1 MSSADSFVPIAS
13 RPAPMAQFG
22 PLAWLRRSFFDGWA
36 NALLT
41 LAVIALLVL
50 AMPPLLEW
58 ALWQA
63 VARPDN
69 AACRAAHG
77 TGACW
82 GVVAEKGR
90 LILFGRYPYEEQW
103 RALLACSLLA
113 TLLVGSC
120 LRAFWRPALA
130 IAWVAVF
137 AVFYLLMHG
146 GWFGLSVVETAR
158 WGGLPLTLLLSSVS
172 LVIAFP
178 LAVLVA
184 LGRQSHLPAIHTLC
198 VVYVELIRGVPLISV
213 LFMASFILPLFM
225 PQGSTID
232 VLVRVLVG
240 MTLFT
245 AAYLAEVIRG
255 GLQALPK
262 GQIEAA
268 QSLGLGYWQT
278 QRKVV
283 LPQALRTVVPAVVNT
298 FIGAFKDTSLVT
310 IVSLYDLTGAVQLAL
325 GDADWRKFFL
335 EGQLF
340 VAAIYFVACF
350 AMSRYSRWLEQHLY
364 TGTRRQ

>member
-1 MSSADSFVPIAS
+1 M
-13 RPAPMAQFG
+13 
-22 PLAWLRRSFFDGWA
+22 RRSFFDGIW
-36 NALLT
+36 NTVMTVLTLVLLLLT
-41 LAVIALLVL
+41 V
-50 AMPPLLEW
+50 PPLLQW
-58 ALWQA
+58 AVFEA
-63 VARPDN
+63 IPRADN
-69 AACRAAHG
+69 AACRAAYG
-77 TGACW
+77 VGACW

-90 LILFGRYPYEEQW
+90 LILFGRYPFEEQW
-103 RALLACSLLA
+103 RPLLASALLVA
-113 TLLVGSC
+113 LLVGSC
-120 LRAFWRPALA
+120 LRRFWKPWLVLA
-130 IAWVAVF
+130 WLATFTIFMVLMRGGVA
-137 AVFYLLMHG
+137 
-146 GWFGLSVVETAR
+146 GLTPVETAR

-184 LGRQSHLPAIHTLC
+184 LGRQSHLPAIRTFC
-198 VVYVELIRGVPLISV
+198 VVYVELVRGVPLISV

-225 PQGSTID
+225 PQGNTID
-232 VLVRVLVG
+232 VLARVLIG

-245 AAYLAEVIRG
+245 AAYLAEVVRG

-262 GQIEAA
+262 GQVEAA

-278 QRKVV
+278 QRKIV
-283 LPQALRTVVPAVVNT
+283 LPQALRMVVPAIVNT

-340 VAAIYFVACF
+340 VAAVYFVACF
-350 AMSRYSRWLEQHLY
+350 AISRYSHWLEQHLN
-364 TGTRRQ
+364 TGIRRQ